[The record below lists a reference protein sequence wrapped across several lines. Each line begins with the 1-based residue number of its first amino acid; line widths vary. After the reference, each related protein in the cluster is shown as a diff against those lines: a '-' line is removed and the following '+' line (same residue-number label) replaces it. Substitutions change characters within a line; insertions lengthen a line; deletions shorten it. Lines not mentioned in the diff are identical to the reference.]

1 MREFEIIILH
11 LCSQGSYLHVMYRAK
26 SFQGATVELLE
37 SVIGHVPMI
46 NKEKKNTVKNTYKIS
61 SE

>member
-1 MREFEIIILH
+1 
-11 LCSQGSYLHVMYRAK
+11 MYRAK

-46 NKEKKNTVKNTYKIS
+46 NKEKKTQ
-61 SE
+61 